1 MCWEGAKC
9 DAMAKTMGW
18 PIMDD
23 AASWEL
29 PSLPCMVLGGAFVC
43 GTRHLGGAWRS
54 TSALHNQPR
63 TLSPLPSPSV
73 TTSNGVAAPR

>member
-1 MCWEGAKC
+1 MCWGGAKC
-9 DAMAKTMGW
+9 NAMAKKTGW
-18 PIMDD
+18 IMDA

-63 TLSPLPSPSV
+63 TLSPLPSV
-73 TTSNGVAAPR
+73 TTHNGVAAPR

>member
-18 PIMDD
+18 IMDD

-63 TLSPLPSPSV
+63 TLSPLPSV
-73 TTSNGVAAPR
+73 TTHNGVAAPR

>member
-63 TLSPLPSPSV
+63 TLSPLPSV
-73 TTSNGVAAPR
+73 TTHNGVTAPR

>member
-9 DAMAKTMGW
+9 NAMAKKTGW
-18 PIMDD
+18 IMDD